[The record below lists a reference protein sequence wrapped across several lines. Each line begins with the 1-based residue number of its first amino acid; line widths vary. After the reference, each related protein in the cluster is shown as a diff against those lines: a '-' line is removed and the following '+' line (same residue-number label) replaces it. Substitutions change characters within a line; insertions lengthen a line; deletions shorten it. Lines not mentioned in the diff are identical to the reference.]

1 MLVEVVSWFG
11 SAGGCF
17 VGEKLL
23 CLSWLGGLVMRWIEI
38 KRMVLQYI
46 CLSLRTLLIMSTL
59 LIKTRCLARHAS
71 ATSLMLEYVIL
82 MQTNGAQGNGL
93 GSMRLG
99 QWRKGPLGK
108 VRDTQ

>member
-1 MLVEVVSWFG
+1 
-11 SAGGCF
+11 
-17 VGEKLL
+17 
-23 CLSWLGGLVMRWIEI
+23 MRWIEI

-59 LIKTRCLARHAS
+59 LIETRCLARHAS